1 MDSDHSVFTVPV
13 TPQYVASVLHAEKH
27 KVGFHTPLTFT
38 QQLTNSH
45 PSHRPSL
52 LSMTRRHEW

>member
-27 KVGFHTPLTFT
+27 KVGFHPHIHTST
-38 QQLTNSH
+38 H
-45 PSHRPSL
+45 
-52 LSMTRRHEW
+52 